1 MEEKL
6 NKICKLYKEFDM
18 YSNNTFRLHSK
29 TKYFIKVKN
38 IEQLK
43 DIIYILKEYNS
54 KWFVIGN
61 GSNVILPSYY
71 DGVIIKLEGLNNYK
85 IENDILYTEAGCML
99 NKIATIVSNKEYTGF
114 EWATGIPGTIG
125 GSVVGNA
132 GAYLK
137 SISDLLITATVYD
150 GEKIYEMSNEDFEYE
165 YRNSILKGNHNIIVL
180 SCKFKLEKGNI
191 DQIKSLINDRT
202 NRRIA
207 TQDLKNPS
215 NGSVF
220 RNPESVPA
228 GKLIDDAGLKG
239 TCVNDAQVSKIH
251 ANFIINK
258 SNATSEDIIKLI
270 DIVKTKVKDIYD
282 IELHLEQEII
292 K

>member
-6 NKICKLYKEFDM
+6 IKICELNKDFDM
-18 YSNNTFRLHSK
+18 YSNNTFRLHSIA
-29 TKYFIKVKN
+29 KYFIKINN
-38 IEQLK
+38 IEH
-43 DIIYILKEYNS
+43 LKEIVSILNEYKA

-61 GSNVILPSYY
+61 GSNIILPSYY

-85 IENDILYTEAGCML
+85 IENDILYAETGCML
-99 NKIATIVSNKEYTGF
+99 NKIATLVSNQGYTGF

-137 SISDLLITATVYD
+137 SISDLLIKATVYD
-150 GEKIYEMSNEDFEYE
+150 GENIYEMSNEDFKYE
-165 YRNSILKGNHNIIVL
+165 YRNSVLKGNHNIVVL
-180 SCKFKLEKGNI
+180 SSTFKLEKGNI
-191 DQIKSLINDRT
+191 DEIKALILDRT
-202 NRRIA
+202 NRRIS

-220 RNPESVPA
+220 RNPDSSPA
-228 GKLIDDAGLKG
+228 GKLIDEAGLKG
-239 TCVNDAQVSKIH
+239 ISVNDAQVSNIH

-258 SNATSEDIIKLI
+258 GTATSEDIIKLI
-270 DIVKTKVKDIYD
+270 EIVKLKVKDIYD

-292 K
+292 Q

>member
-6 NKICKLYKEFDM
+6 NKICKLYKDFDM

-191 DQIKSLINDRT
+191 DQIKTLINDRT

>member
-6 NKICKLYKEFDM
+6 IKICELQKDFDM

-29 TKYFIKVKN
+29 TKYFIKVNN

-43 DIIYILKEYNS
+43 EIIQILKEYNS

-61 GSNVILPSYY
+61 GSNIILPSYY
-71 DGVIIKLEGLNNYK
+71 DGVIIKLEGLKNHK
-85 IENDILYTEAGCML
+85 IENDILYTESGCMI
-99 NKIATIVSNKEYTGF
+99 NKIATLISNQGYTGF

-137 SISDLLITATVYD
+137 SISDLLISATVYD
-150 GEKIYEMSNEDFEYE
+150 GEKIYEMSNKDFQYE
-165 YRNSILKGNHNIIVL
+165 YRNSILKGNHNIIIL
-180 SCKFKLEKGNI
+180 SCKFKLEKGNLE
-191 DQIKSLINDRT
+191 DIKTLITDRT
-202 NRRIA
+202 NRRVA

-220 RNPESVPA
+220 RNPENVPA
-228 GKLIDDAGLKG
+228 GKLIDDLGLKG
-239 TCVNDAQVSKIH
+239 TTVNDAQVSNIH

-258 SNATSEDIIKLI
+258 GNATSEDIIKLI
-270 DIVKTKVKDIYD
+270 DIVKTKVKDEYN

>member
-6 NKICKLYKEFDM
+6 IKICELFKEYDM

-29 TKYFIKVKN
+29 SKYFIKVNN
-38 IEQLK
+38 IEELK
-43 DIIYILKEYNS
+43 EIINILKEYNS
-54 KWFVIGN
+54 KWFIIGN
-61 GSNVILPSYY
+61 GSNIILPSYY

-85 IENDILYTEAGCML
+85 IENNILYTESGCML
-99 NKIATIVSNKEYTGF
+99 NKIATLVSNQGYTGF

-137 SISDLLITATVYD
+137 SISDLLISATVYD
-150 GEKIYEMSNEDFEYE
+150 GEKIYEMSNKDFKYE
-165 YRNSILKGNHNIIVL
+165 YRNSILKGNHNIVIL
-180 SCKFKLEKGNI
+180 SCTFKLEKGNI
-191 DQIKSLINDRT
+191 DDIKALIIDRT
-202 NRRIA
+202 TRRIS

-220 RNPESVPA
+220 RNPETAPA

-239 TCVNDAQVSKIH
+239 TIVNDAQVSNIH

-258 SNATSEDIIKLI
+258 GNATSEDIIKLI
-270 DIVKTKVKDIYD
+270 EIVKEKIKEIYD

>member
-6 NKICKLYKEFDM
+6 DKICKIYKNFDM

-29 TKYFIKVKN
+29 TKYFIKIES

-43 DIIYILKEYNS
+43 EIINILKEYNS

-85 IENDILYTEAGCML
+85 IENNILHAESGCML
-99 NKIATIVSNKEYTGF
+99 NKIASIVSNQEYTGF

-137 SISDLLITATVYD
+137 SISDLLISAIVYD
-150 GEKIYEMSNEDFEYE
+150 GEHIYEMSNEDFKYK
-165 YRNSILKGNHNIIVL
+165 YRDSILKGNHNIVVL

-191 DQIKSLINDRT
+191 NEIKSLIADRT
-202 NRRIA
+202 NRRLA

-220 RNPESVPA
+220 RNPETVPA

-239 TCVNDAQVSKIH
+239 IRVNDAQVSEIH

-258 SNATSEDIIKLI
+258 ANATSEDIIKLI
-270 DIVKTKVKDIYD
+270 DIVKTKVKDVYD
-282 IELHLEQEII
+282 IDLYLEQEII
-292 K
+292 E

>member
-6 NKICKLYKEFDM
+6 NKICKLYSDFDM

-29 TKYFIKVKN
+29 AKYFIKIDN
-38 IEQLK
+38 ESQLRK
-43 DIIYILKEYNS
+43 VISILKEYNT

-61 GSNVILPSYY
+61 GSNIILPNYY

-85 IENDILYTEAGCML
+85 IENAILHTESGCML
-99 NKIATIVSNKEYTGF
+99 NKIASLVSNQGYTGF

-137 SISDLLITATVYD
+137 SISDLLLSATVYD
-150 GEKIYEMSNEDFEYE
+150 GEKIYEMSNKDFQYE

-191 DQIKSLINDRT
+191 DEIKALIIDRT

-207 TQDLKNPS
+207 SQDLKNPS

-220 RNPESVPA
+220 RNPEVAPA

-239 TCVNDAQVSKIH
+239 TSVNDAEVSNIH

-258 SNATSEDIIKLI
+258 GNATSEDIIKLI
-270 DIVKTKVKDIYD
+270 NIVKNKVKDVYD

-292 K
+292 E